1 VVSQTAASSIKKQDS
16 VGLASVSPN
25 NNNNDS
31 HVKTQMVVP
40 NHESGNEYDADEF
53 EKDDLVQMAEPTTKT
68 HR

>member
-25 NNNNDS
+25 NNDS
-31 HVKTQMVVP
+31 HVKPQMVVP